1 MPATTTTAVY
11 QNPVWAGY
19 FADPFVLKSQGN
31 YYAYGTGPVEQGGR
45 VFPVLKSS
53 DLIHWESLGGALEP
67 LTNPPALNYWAP
79 EAAERDGRFY
89 LFYSA
94 STTQSDEHHRLR
106 VALSDS
112 PAGPF
117 RDTGKILIPQLGFTI
132 DASPFRDPNSGKFY
146 LYFATDY
153 EQEEPYGTGLAVVE
167 LADDMLSAASDP
179 RPVSRA
185 SASWQVY
192 ENNRNYKGRVWPAW
206 HCVEGPSVLYHG
218 GKYYCL
224 YSAGAWYGE
233 NYGVGFAVADHPMG
247 PWRDDYAVHGPAV
260 LKGIPG
266 KVVGPGH
273 NSTVVGPDGQ
283 TDYMIYHA
291 WDPDKTA
298 RRMCIDPIRWTS
310 QGPKVDGPTT
320 DSRPLIR

>member
-1 MPATTTTAVY
+1 MPSTTTAEY
-11 QNPVWAGY
+11 QNPVWPGY
-19 FADPFVLKSQGN
+19 FADPFVLKAQGN
-31 YYAYGTGPVEQGGR
+31 YYAYGTGPVEEGGR

-53 DLIHWESLGGALEP
+53 DLIHWEGLGGALEP
-67 LTNPPALNYWAP
+67 LTHPPALNYWAP

-117 RDTGKILIPQLGFTI
+117 RDSGKILIPQLGFTI
-132 DASPFRDPNSGKFY
+132 DASPFRDPKTGKFY

-167 LADDMLSAASDP
+167 LADDLMSAASEP
-179 RPVSRA
+179 RPVIRA
-185 SASWQVY
+185 SASWQIY
-192 ENNRNYKGRVWPAW
+192 ERNRNYKGRVWPAW
-206 HCVEGPSVLYHG
+206 HCVEGPSVLYHDG
-218 GKYYCL
+218 QYYCL

-233 NYGVGFAVADHPMG
+233 NYGVGFAVADHPLG
-247 PWRDDYAVHGPAV
+247 PWRDDYAAHGPAV
-260 LKGIPG
+260 LKGISG
-266 KVVGPGH
+266 KVLGPGH
-273 NSTVVGPDGQ
+273 NSTVVGPDGR
-283 TDYMIYHA
+283 TTYMIYHA
-291 WDPDKTA
+291 WDVEKTA
-298 RRMCIDPIRWTS
+298 RRMFIDPIHWTP

-320 DSRPLIR
+320 ERRPLVR

>member
-1 MPATTTTAVY
+1 MPTTTATAVY
-11 QNPVWAGY
+11 RNPVWAGY
-19 FADPFVLKSQGN
+19 FADPFVLKTQGN

-53 DLIHWESLGGALEP
+53 DLIHWESVGGALEP

-117 RDTGKILIPQLGFTI
+117 RDSGKILIPQLGFTI
-132 DASPFRDPNSGKFY
+132 DASPFRDPVSGKFY

-167 LADDMLSAASDP
+167 LADDMLSAVSDP
-179 RPVSRA
+179 RPVIRA

-206 HCVEGPSVLYHG
+206 HCVEGPSVLYHE

-233 NYGVGFAVADHPMG
+233 NYGVGFAVANHPLG
-247 PWRDDYAVHGPAV
+247 PWRDDYAAHGPAV

-283 TDYMIYHA
+283 TDFMIYHA
-291 WDPDKTA
+291 WDAGKTA
-298 RRMCIDPIRWTS
+298 RRMCLDPIRWTA